1 MKPRPPF
8 SQEASSRS
16 VGEATTRSGT
26 TRTFPCDS
34 CGADLVFAIDSQ
46 RLECPYCG
54 AARELT
60 PAPDAVSENDFA
72 AGLAQRARVP
82 DTEVGL
88 DHEFECDSCGAV
100 IAFEGTLSSRRC
112 AFCGT
117 PIQQEAEC
125 PSESRLPVDA
135 VLPFRVS
142 HDDARAALR
151 RWARSRWFAPS
162 DFQKQGVR
170 GELSG
175 IYLPYWTYD
184 GLTHSRYRG
193 ERGEHYWV
201 TVGSGKNQRRERR
214 TRWYPASGEFRR
226 FFDDVLVLASRSL
239 SHEIALAL
247 EPWPLHACLPANQE
261 VVAGFLAEH
270 AQVDLE
276 AGFRSAEKRMEDAIT
291 QEVRERIGGDTQR
304 IHQVEVTHLAIQYK
318 SVLLPT
324 WLMGYRYRDR
334 LYQVA
339 VNAGTG
345 EVQGQRPYS
354 WLKILL
360 LIIAVASL
368 ALATYYGYTRS
379 QGP

>member
-1 MKPRPPF
+1 MKPRAPF
-8 SQEASSRS
+8 SQDAASRS

-26 TRTFPCDS
+26 TRTFPCNA
-34 CGADLVFAIDSQ
+34 CGADLVFEIDSQ
-46 RLECPYCG
+46 RLECSYCG
-54 AARELT
+54 AARDLT
-60 PAPDAVSENDFA
+60 PSAEPVTENDFA
-72 AGLAQRARVP
+72 AGLARRARGP
-82 DTEVGL
+82 DPELGL

-117 PIQQEAEC
+117 PIQKEAEGV
-125 PSESRLPVDA
+125 STSRLPVDA
-135 VLPFRVS
+135 ILPFRVTR
-142 HDDARAALR
+142 DEARAALR

-170 GELSG
+170 GDLNG

-184 GLTHSRYRG
+184 SLTHTRYRG

-239 SHEIALAL
+239 TRKIALAL

-276 AGFRSAEKRMEDAIT
+276 AGFRAAEERMEDSIT
-291 QEVRERIGGDTQR
+291 HEVRKRIGGDTQR
-304 IHQVEVTHLAIQYK
+304 VHQVEVTHLAIQYK

-324 WLMGYRYRDR
+324 WLMGYRYRKK

-354 WLKILL
+354 WVKILL
-360 LIIAVASL
+360 AILGVASL
-368 ALATYYGYTRS
+368 ALATYYGYARA
-379 QGP
+379 